1 MAKYLNG
8 ELKLA
13 EKIQLQVIT
22 ASRLSV
28 SEEVDEV
35 VAPGEMGEFG
45 VLPGHVPFISLL
57 MPGEL
62 KFIKGGVEKK
72 MIIWG
77 GVAEVR
83 SDKVNILTDN
93 VEDPATVN
101 TEVARREIEAI
112 TEQLKDFSGMDK
124 EFKELNLRL
133 KLAQVRAAV
142 S

>member
-1 MAKYLNG
+1 M
-8 ELKLA
+8 A
-13 EKIQLQVIT
+13 EKIQLRVIT
-22 ASRLSV
+22 TSRLAV

-45 VLPGHVPFISLL
+45 VLPGHIPFISLL

-83 SDKVNILTDN
+83 NDKVSILTDN

-101 TEVARREIEAI
+101 TEAARREIEAI
-112 TEQLKDFSGMDK
+112 TERLKDFSGMDK
-124 EFKELNLRL
+124 EFKELNRRL
-133 KLAQVRAAV
+133 KLVQVRAGV
-142 S
+142 L